1 MRLFEIASAEE
12 QIELWKLIST
22 SVWQSLQVQEK
33 QQQEAAAQAA
43 ARAKSAPAKRG
54 AAKKLKLPAVPI
66 PNTQHKQVPQNQV
79 PVKTQQVPQDA
90 TQDADET
97 QPELSD
103 DGTIQPVKP
112 VKRVISAVNASR

>member
-12 QIELWKLIST
+12 QIELWNLIST
-22 SVWQSLQVQEK
+22 SVWQSLQVLEK

-54 AAKKLKLPAVPI
+54 AAKKLKLPAVPV
-66 PNTQHKQVPQNQV
+66 PNTQQKQVPQNQV

-90 TQDADET
+90 TQDADEIH
-97 QPELSD
+97 PELSD
-103 DGTIQPVKP
+103 NGTIQPVKP

>member
-1 MRLFEIASAEE
+1 VRLFEIASAEE
-12 QIELWKLIST
+12 QIELWKLISA

-54 AAKKLKLPAVPI
+54 AAKKLKLPAVPV
-66 PNTQHKQVPQNQV
+66 PNTQQKQVPQNQV
-79 PVKTQQVPQDA
+79 PLKTQQVPQDA

>member
-1 MRLFEIASAEE
+1 VRLFEIASAEE

-22 SVWQSLQVQEK
+22 SVWQSLQVLEK

-43 ARAKSAPAKRG
+43 ARAKSTPAKHG
-54 AAKKLKLPAVPI
+54 AAKKLKLPAVPV
-66 PNTQHKQVPQNQV
+66 PNTQQKQVPQNQV

-112 VKRVISAVNASR
+112 VKRVISAVNAPR

>member
-1 MRLFEIASAEE
+1 VRLFEIASAEE

-22 SVWQSLQVQEK
+22 SVWQSLQVLEK

-54 AAKKLKLPAVPI
+54 AAKKLKLPAVPV
-66 PNTQHKQVPQNQV
+66 PNSQQKQVPQNQV
-79 PVKTQQVPQDA
+79 PVKAQQVPQDA

>member
-22 SVWQSLQVQEK
+22 SVWQSLQVLEK
-33 QQQEAAAQAA
+33 QQREAAAQAA

-66 PNTQHKQVPQNQV
+66 PNTQQKQVPQNQA
-79 PVKTQQVPQDA
+79 PVKTTQVPQDA
-90 TQDADET
+90 AIDSDET
-97 QPELSD
+97 QPKLSD

-112 VKRVISAVNASR
+112 VKRVINAVNASR

>member
-1 MRLFEIASAEE
+1 VRLFEIASAEE

-22 SVWQSLQVQEK
+22 SVWQSLQVLEK

-54 AAKKLKLPAVPI
+54 AAKKLKLPAVPV
-66 PNTQHKQVPQNQV
+66 PNTQQKQA

-112 VKRVISAVNASR
+112 VKRVINAVNATR

>member
-22 SVWQSLQVQEK
+22 SVWQSLQVLEK

-43 ARAKSAPAKRG
+43 ARAKSAPKKRG
-54 AAKKLKLPAVPI
+54 AAKKLKLPAVPA
-66 PNTQHKQVPQNQV
+66 PNTQQKQVPQNQV

>member
-12 QIELWKLIST
+12 QIELWKLVST
-22 SVWQSLQVQEK
+22 SVWQSLQVLQK

-43 ARAKSAPAKRG
+43 ARAKSAPAKRS

-66 PNTQHKQVPQNQV
+66 PNTQQKQVPQNQA
-79 PVKTQQVPQDA
+79 PVKTTQVPQDGA
-90 TQDADET
+90 IDTDET

-103 DGTIQPVKP
+103 DGTILPVKP
-112 VKRVISAVNASR
+112 VKRVINAVNASR

>member
-12 QIELWKLIST
+12 QIELWKLVST
-22 SVWQSLQVQEK
+22 SVWQSLQVLQK
-33 QQQEAAAQAA
+33 QQQAAQAA

-54 AAKKLKLPAVPI
+54 AAKKLKLPAVPV
-66 PNTQHKQVPQNQV
+66 PNTQQKQVPQNKA
-79 PVKTQQVPQDA
+79 PVKTQQVPQDT

-97 QPELSD
+97 QPKLSD

-112 VKRVISAVNASR
+112 VKRVINAVNASR

>member
-1 MRLFEIASAEE
+1 VRLFEIASAEE

-54 AAKKLKLPAVPI
+54 AAKKLKLPAVPV
-66 PNTQHKQVPQNQV
+66 PNTQQKQVPQNQV
-79 PVKTQQVPQDA
+79 PLKTQQVPQDA

-103 DGTIQPVKP
+103 NGTIQPVKP

>member
-12 QIELWKLIST
+12 QIELWKLVST
-22 SVWQSLQVQEK
+22 SVWQSLQVLQK

-54 AAKKLKLPAVPI
+54 AAKKLKLPAVPVS
-66 PNTQHKQVPQNQV
+66 NTQQKQVPNNQV

-103 DGTIQPVKP
+103 NGTIQTVKP
-112 VKRVISAVNASR
+112 VKRVINAVNASR

>member
-12 QIELWKLIST
+12 QIELWKLVST
-22 SVWQSLQVQEK
+22 SVWQSLQVLQK

-54 AAKKLKLPAVPI
+54 AAKKLKLPAVPV
-66 PNTQHKQVPQNQV
+66 PNTQQKQVPQNQA

-90 TQDADET
+90 TQDADKT

-103 DGTIQPVKP
+103 NGTIQTVKP
-112 VKRVISAVNASR
+112 VKRVINTVNASR

>member
-22 SVWQSLQVQEK
+22 SVWQSLQVLEK

-54 AAKKLKLPAVPI
+54 AAKKLKLPAVPV
-66 PNTQHKQVPQNQV
+66 PNTQQKKVPQNQA

-90 TQDADET
+90 AIDTDET
-97 QPELSD
+97 QPKLSD

-112 VKRVISAVNASR
+112 VKRVINAVNASR

>member
-1 MRLFEIASAEE
+1 VRLFEIASAEE
-12 QIELWKLIST
+12 QIELWKLVSA
-22 SVWQSLQVQEK
+22 SVWQSLQVLQK

-54 AAKKLKLPAVPI
+54 AAKKLKLPAVPV
-66 PNTQHKQVPQNQV
+66 PNTQQKQVPQNQA

-90 TQDADET
+90 TQDADKT

-103 DGTIQPVKP
+103 NGTIQTVKP
-112 VKRVISAVNASR
+112 VKRVINTVNASR

>member
-1 MRLFEIASAEE
+1 VRLFEIASAEE

-22 SVWQSLQVQEK
+22 SVWQSLQVLEK

-54 AAKKLKLPAVPI
+54 AAKKLKLPAVPV
-66 PNTQHKQVPQNQV
+66 PNTQQKQVSQNQV
-79 PVKTQQVPQDA
+79 PLKTQQVPQDA

-103 DGTIQPVKP
+103 DDTIQPVKP

>member
-22 SVWQSLQVQEK
+22 SVWQSLQVLEK

-43 ARAKSAPAKRG
+43 ARAKSAPAKRS

-66 PNTQHKQVPQNQV
+66 PNTQQKQVPQNQT

-90 TQDADET
+90 AIDTDET
-97 QPELSD
+97 QPKLSD
-103 DGTIQPVKP
+103 DGTIQSVKP
-112 VKRVISAVNASR
+112 VKRVINAVNASR